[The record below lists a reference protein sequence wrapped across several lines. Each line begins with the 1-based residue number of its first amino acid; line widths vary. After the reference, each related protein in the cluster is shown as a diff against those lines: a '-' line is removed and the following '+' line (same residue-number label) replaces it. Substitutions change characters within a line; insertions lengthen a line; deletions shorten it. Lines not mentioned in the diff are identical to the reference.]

1 MAPPQ
6 NGLPEPPRKISALP
20 YPLPGPPYPTR
31 GGPLQVFPHSLV
43 IARSSASRIYGLSR
57 PLEQELVWGAAT
69 ESETAWPGEVCGEHG
84 E

>member
-31 GGPLQVFPHSLV
+31 GGPLQVFPCSLI
-43 IARSSASRIYGLSR
+43 IARSSASKIYGLSHHYNISS
-57 PLEQELVWGAAT
+57 VWGAAT
-69 ESETAWPGEVCGEHG
+69 ESEPAWPGEVCGEHG